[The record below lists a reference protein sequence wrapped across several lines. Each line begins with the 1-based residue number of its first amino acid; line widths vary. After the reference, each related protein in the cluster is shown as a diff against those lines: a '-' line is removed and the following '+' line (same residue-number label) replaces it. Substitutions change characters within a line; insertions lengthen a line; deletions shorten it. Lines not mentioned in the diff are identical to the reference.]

1 MKFYQVTNIHSVL
14 DEAFKQ
20 GTAKYG
26 NIKMH
31 YTSQCDSHD
40 LPIEKHVV
48 YLVYTHTRADGDHSI
63 LLTSEPPFDKWSS
76 LDFPYLLTSMLL
88 GVAWDLQRNTVVLL
102 MKDALEVKRIFFTY
116 LCLSFVFLL
125 TYFSVAYYHVLDL
138 IFQWDWTVE
147 IQCWPL

>member
-1 MKFYQVTNIHSVL
+1 MTNIHAVL

-26 NIKMH
+26 NIKLH
-31 YTSQCDSHD
+31 YTSQCDSHE

-48 YLVYTHTRADGDHSI
+48 YLVYTYTRADADHSI
-63 LLTSEPPFDKWSS
+63 LLASEPPFDKWSS

-102 MKDALEVKRIFFTY
+102 MKDVEEVKRIFFTY
-116 LCLSFVFLL
+116 LCLSFEFLL
-125 TYFSVAYYHVLDL
+125 TYYFPCSWFDFSMGLDS
-138 IFQWDWTVE
+138 
-147 IQCWPL
+147 